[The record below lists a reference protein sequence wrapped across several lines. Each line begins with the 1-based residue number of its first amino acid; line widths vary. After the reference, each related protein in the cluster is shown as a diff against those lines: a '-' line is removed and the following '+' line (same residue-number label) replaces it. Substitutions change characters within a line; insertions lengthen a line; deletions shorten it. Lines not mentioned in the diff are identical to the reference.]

1 MGNNNVKNKSMNS
14 NSQINLNS
22 NIDISLDKCKLYLNV
37 VGGYS
42 LFIEISD
49 NYLIKSASEN
59 EIAFYESSYQKSTH
73 LYSFIQRKNPSQ
85 FSSFQSDCLFC
96 SSM

>member
-37 VGGYS
+37 VGGYL

-59 EIAFYESSYQKSTH
+59 EIAFYESSYQKKSPSIF
-73 LYSFIQRKNPSQ
+73 LYTKEKSFAVQ
-85 FSSFQSDCLFC
+85 FISK
-96 SSM
+96 